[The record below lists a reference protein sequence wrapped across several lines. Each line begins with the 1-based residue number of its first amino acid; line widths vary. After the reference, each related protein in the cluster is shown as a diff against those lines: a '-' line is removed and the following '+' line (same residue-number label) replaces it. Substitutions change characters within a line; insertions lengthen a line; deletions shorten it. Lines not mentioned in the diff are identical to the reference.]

1 MNSRLKKFPVLIVLL
16 LLAFVLGM
24 KYAPAVNPPADMFTG
39 NFTDDYGIKYTI
51 NDTLWTQLPRTRFHI
66 IKWNKKEQYLIAR
79 NDAKN
84 PGEGGL
90 YTRIDLMPFD
100 NMQPWLW
107 GYCLTVYDA
116 QTDKAAEAIAT
127 ADRKNPRKGCNG
139 YPFSRM
145 KRVE

>member
-1 MNSRLKKFPVLIVLL
+1 MAATAIKDEPNL
-16 LLAFVLGM
+16 
-24 KYAPAVNPPADMFTG
+24 FTG

-51 NDTLWTQLPRTRFHI
+51 NDTLWMQHPRTKFHI

-79 NDAKN
+79 NDAQN

-90 YTRIDLMPFD
+90 YTRIDLMQFD

-116 QTDKAAEAIAT
+116 QTDAAAEAVAI
-127 ADRKNPRKGCNG
+127 ADRKNPKKGCNG

-145 KRVE
+145 KRVL

>member
-1 MNSRLKKFPVLIVLL
+1 MNNYIRKIPVLIVLL
-16 LLAFVLGM
+16 LSALVLGM
-24 KYAPAVNPPADMFTG
+24 KYAPAVNEPDMFTG
-39 NFTDDYGIKYTI
+39 NFTDDYGIKYII
-51 NDTLWTQLPRTRFHI
+51 NDTLWTQLPRTKFHI

-84 PGEGGL
+84 PGERGL
-90 YTRIDLMPFD
+90 YTRIDFMQFD

-107 GYCLTVYDA
+107 GYCLTAYNA
-116 QTDKAAEAIAT
+116 PTDKAAEAIAT